1 MLAATALI
9 LPGAMAAQS
18 LQPTTD
24 ESGHT
29 VWTNDPGPGQ
39 SSQAEKPQLCY
50 WSNKEQRWKPVR
62 KVSPRAI
69 RTARAAAGEVDSYLD
84 KHSGGESST
93 ARRKSI
99 DKVIDEAAA
108 RHHVDPNLVRA
119 LVKVESNFNPSAVSR
134 KGAMG
139 LMQLMPQTARL
150 YDINNPFDPE
160 QNVDAGVRHLK
171 GLLENFGGDVQLSLA
186 AYNAGQGAVERNRG
200 IPPYTETRN
209 YVKRITA
216 LMGGNGADSPSGRL
230 PESIQIRRDEN
241 GRLIISNWE

>member
-1 MLAATALI
+1 MVAATALM

-29 VWTNDPGPGQ
+29 VWTNDPGPAQ
-39 SSQAEKPQLCY
+39 LSQAEKPQLCY
-50 WSNKEQRWKPVR
+50 WSNKEKRWKPVR
-62 KVSPRAI
+62 TVSPRAI

-84 KHSGGESST
+84 KHSGSESST
-93 ARRKSI
+93 ARHKSI
-99 DKVIDEAAA
+99 DKVIEEAAA

-200 IPPYTETRN
+200 IPPYAETRN

-216 LMGGNGADSPSGRL
+216 LMGNNGADSPSGRL
-230 PESIQIRRDEN
+230 PEQIQIRRDED